1 MNIDSIKNGI
11 VIDHITAGKAMELY
25 FLLGLDKLD
34 NDHQVAII
42 KNANSGKMGKKDIL
56 KIDGDFK
63 IDLDLIGYVDPDA
76 TVALIKNG
84 AIVEKKKISLP
95 ERITNVIRC
104 KNPRCITTTE
114 QELPHV
120 FRLTDEKNRIYR
132 CLYCE
137 AKAENK

>member
-25 FLLGLDKLD
+25 FHLGLDKLD
-34 NDHQVAII
+34 YQVAII
-42 KNANSGKMGKKDIL
+42 KNASSKKMGKKDII
-56 KIDGDFK
+56 KVDGNVE
-63 IDLDLIGYVDPDA
+63 LDMNVIGYFDPGA
-76 TVALIKNG
+76 TVTIIKDS
-84 AIVEKKKISLP
+84 AVVEKKKITLP
-95 ERITNVIRC
+95 ERITNVILC

>member
-25 FLLGLDKLD
+25 FHLGLDKT
-34 NDHQVAII
+34 NYQVAII
-42 KNANSGKMGKKDIL
+42 KNASSKKMGKKDII
-56 KIDGDFK
+56 KVDGNVE
-63 IDLDLIGYVDPDA
+63 LEMNVIGFFDPGA
-76 TVALIKNG
+76 TVTIIKDSKV
-84 AIVEKKKISLP
+84 VEKKKITLP
-95 ERITNVIRC
+95 ERITNVILC

-137 AKAENK
+137 AKAEIK

>member
-1 MNIDSIKNGI
+1 MNVDSIKNGI

-25 FLLGLDKLD
+25 YLLGLDKTD
-34 NDHQVAII
+34 YHVAII
-42 KNANSGKMGKKDIL
+42 TNANSKKMGKKDII
-56 KIDGDFK
+56 KVDGNIK
-63 IDLDLIGYVDPDA
+63 LDMDAIGYFDPGA
-76 TVALIKNG
+76 TVTIIEKSEV
-84 AIVEKKKISLP
+84 VEKKKITLP
-95 ERITNVIRC
+95 ERITNVILC

-137 AKAENK
+137 AKAERK

>member
-25 FLLGLDKLD
+25 FHLGLDKLD
-34 NDHQVAII
+34 YQVAII
-42 KNANSGKMGKKDIL
+42 KNASSKKMGKKDII
-56 KIDGDFK
+56 KVDGNV
-63 IDLDLIGYVDPDA
+63 ILDMNVIGYFDPGA
-76 TVALIKNG
+76 TVTIIKNSEV
-84 AIVEKKKISLP
+84 VEKKKITLP
-95 ERITNVIRC
+95 ERITNVILC

-137 AKAENK
+137 AKAERK